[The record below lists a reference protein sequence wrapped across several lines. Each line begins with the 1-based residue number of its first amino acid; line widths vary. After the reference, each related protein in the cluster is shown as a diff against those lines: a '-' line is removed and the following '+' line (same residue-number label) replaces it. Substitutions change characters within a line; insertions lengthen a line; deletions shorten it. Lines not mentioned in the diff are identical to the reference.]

1 MNKSEGGLGVPNI
14 EWIYTATRISHLLRM
29 LNNDDP
35 TVRTMA
41 RGSLLLDLSKRK
53 IPLAPHG
60 EPSFLGFRKK
70 PSGKL
75 DTRAKGFGVRSD
87 WPDLNDLCS
96 SNNIQLNWIHTSGEQ
111 VNVSEELIMDLNVHA
126 EATLHHDE
134 SSKKLNSRTCR
145 YEILQHFYSQQRNY
159 WVNLRLQGKLA
170 CLQCADPAVS
180 HSALHNPAVNAGI
193 LKFVIKARLRALPTQ
208 YNLSTWFPK
217 RHDPFCLLHNDKHLE
232 STAHIMNGCPAFK
245 GLYIARHDRIVDIT
259 ANELRKAYGQS
270 TIHTNKKVQL
280 NWFTHLNDNS
290 LESVLKDSP
299 NTPDIVV
306 VDDLLKTIV
315 ILEVGCCFD
324 MYMDLCFSE
333 KMLKY
338 QPLTHALTVGGYS
351 TKLVVLIY
359 GSLGHV
365 HRLCVRGLQIAGLN
379 KKNSKQI
386 AKYCSVS
393 AIIGSLHIW
402 RRRCHLYP

>member
-1 MNKSEGGLGVPNI
+1 M
-14 EWIYTATRISHLLRM
+14 
-29 LNNDDP
+29 
-35 TVRTMA
+35 
-41 RGSLLLDLSKRK
+41 
-53 IPLAPHG
+53 
-60 EPSFLGFRKK
+60 
-70 PSGKL
+70 
-75 DTRAKGFGVRSD
+75 
-87 WPDLNDLCS
+87 
-96 SNNIQLNWIHTSGEQ
+96 
-111 VNVSEELIMDLNVHA
+111 
-126 EATLHHDE
+126 
-134 SSKKLNSRTCR
+134 
-145 YEILQHFYSQQRNY
+145 
-159 WVNLRLQGKLA
+159 
-170 CLQCADPAVS
+170 S

-193 LKFVIKARLRALPTQ
+193 LKFVIKARLQALPTQ

-217 RHDPFCLLHNDKHLE
+217 RHDPFCLLHNNKQLE

-245 GLYIARHDRIVDIT
+245 GLYTARHDRIVDIT
-259 ANELRKAYGQS
+259 AIELRKAYGQS
-270 TIHTNKKVQL
+270 AIHTNKKIQL
-280 NWFTHLNDNS
+280 DWFTHLNDNS

>member
-1 MNKSEGGLGVPNI
+1 
-14 EWIYTATRISHLLRM
+14 
-29 LNNDDP
+29 
-35 TVRTMA
+35 
-41 RGSLLLDLSKRK
+41 
-53 IPLAPHG
+53 
-60 EPSFLGFRKK
+60 
-70 PSGKL
+70 
-75 DTRAKGFGVRSD
+75 
-87 WPDLNDLCS
+87 
-96 SNNIQLNWIHTSGEQ
+96 
-111 VNVSEELIMDLNVHA
+111 
-126 EATLHHDE
+126 
-134 SSKKLNSRTCR
+134 
-145 YEILQHFYSQQRNY
+145 
-159 WVNLRLQGKLA
+159 
-170 CLQCADPAVS
+170 
-180 HSALHNPAVNAGI
+180 
-193 LKFVIKARLRALPTQ
+193 
-208 YNLSTWFPK
+208 
-217 RHDPFCLLHNDKHLE
+217 
-232 STAHIMNGCPAFK
+232 MNGCPAFK

-259 ANELRKAYGQS
+259 VNELRKAYGQS
-270 TIHTNKKVQL
+270 AIHTNKKVQL